1 MNGTLPEWGVTVAT
15 LTPVLLG
22 DAVRPVGAA
31 ARETAVFPGGTVHNS
46 CVPANTSEVM
56 ADTQYES

>member
-1 MNGTLPEWGVTVAT
+1 MNGTLPGWGVTVAT

-46 CVPANTSEVM
+46 CVTANTPRVRAEIK
-56 ADTQYES
+56 YE